1 MAAPAASGATV
12 EDLARVGTGR
22 EAFVTTLEDLKA
34 RGKARAWDSVQLVAE
49 GAEVPTE
56 ARVRAYTGID
66 GARDLLS
73 REEVGTDELGAFTA
87 AVFVASAVLAVL
99 SGVVVGGNFGASLTY
114 VFAVLPIVFL
124 GVGSSSPGVIV
135 ALYGAIRG
143 SAADD
148 APRRRR
154 HEAAHLVAGYRLG
167 LPVASYD
174 AASDVAFYDESG
186 RVAKSRDDGERLAA
200 VALAGA
206 VAECDAF
213 GDARGAQGD
222 FAALQRVFDAVEPR
236 LSPAEQQAATRRGV
250 LNAYAVLYGGA
261 RNRRDA
267 TLVEAADADMAGG
280 ASLPAVLAAIEAAAA
295 EAA

>member
-1 MAAPAASGATV
+1 MFRTGPGFGTASPTATGIATGTEDSEDTSFAAAGSSRSAPAPPRGRSASGDGFA
-12 EDLARVGTGR
+12 ARSR
-22 EAFVTTLEDLKA
+22 
-34 RGKARAWDSVQLVAE
+34 R
-49 GAEVPTE
+49 
-56 ARVRAYTGID
+56 
-66 GARDLLS
+66 RD
-73 REEVGTDELGAFTA
+73 
-87 AVFVASAVLAVL
+87 ASARTILRFN
-99 SGVVVGGNFGASLTY
+99 S
-114 VFAVLPIVFL
+114 
-124 GVGSSSPGVIV
+124 
-135 ALYGAIRG
+135 
-143 SAADD
+143 
-148 APRRRR
+148 
-154 HEAAHLVAGYRLG
+154 
-167 LPVASYD
+167 
-174 AASDVAFYDESG
+174 ASDVAFYDESG

-267 TLVEAADADMAGG
+267 TLVEAADAAMAGG